1 MLNINISTNFLILI
15 SIVVF
20 VIIVGCIAYI
30 IYKDRKNDREEI
42 DDLIDD
48 LVKAKP
54 RDEKENLIKQE
65 IEISIG
71 DINEEPKLDNK
82 VNLEDMLNKMQKN
95 LECKPEEAISVFENE
110 QEEKAI
116 ISYQELLSNLDKDEF
131 KKEIKHYE
139 QEEEL
144 IKSSEIFTKN
154 EKVDKEIIKEILEN
168 KEPKADFFSGRKDK
182 KFKNTDFIS
191 PIFGKMEPKIEYPTI
206 KAVPKKKDDLE
217 EYFEDDYKHAKTIYS
232 DYLNDQKYDINENK
246 TIEEIVDIEPLNEEI
261 KKNDD
266 FLKALKEF
274 RSNL

>member
-1 MLNINISTNFLILI
+1 MLNVNISTNILILI

-30 IYKDRKNDREEI
+30 IYRDRKNDREEI

-54 RDEKENLIKQE
+54 RNEKENLIKQE
-65 IEISIG
+65 IEVSIG
-71 DINEEPKLDNK
+71 NIEDEPKSNNK
-82 VNLEDMLNKMQKN
+82 ANLEEMLNKMQKN
-95 LECKPEEAISVFENE
+95 LDCKPEEAISVFENE

-116 ISYQELLSNLDKDEF
+116 ISYQELLNNLDKDEF
-131 KKEIKHYE
+131 QKEIEHFEK
-139 QEEEL
+139 EEEL
-144 IKSSEIFTKN
+144 VTTSDIFNRN
-154 EKVDKEIIKEILEN
+154 EKIDKEVIKELLEK
-168 KEPKADFFSGRKDK
+168 KEEKVVKKDK

-206 KAVPKKKDDLE
+206 KAVSKKKDELE
-217 EYFEDDYKHAKTIYS
+217 EYFEPDYKHAKKIYS
-232 DYLNDQKYDINENK
+232 DYLNEQNFDIKENK
-246 TIEEIVDIEPLNEEI
+246 TIEEIVDIQPLEEEI

-266 FLKALKEF
+266 FLQALKEF